1 MKIGKRLLIMAIAA
15 VTLVSI
21 PAEVK
26 ASDTEGRMVLG
37 EKVEA
42 EKAGQLVSEKTYND
56 ENGNQ
61 IREKIYVN
69 LEKTAESVKKSSS
82 AISGRGTFRKEQEFL
97 IYTGKTRKEKIKCYV
112 EGTFMFKNRRATLIR
127 AHGAVTRRPNGVVVT
142 SPKTLTGTNNAK
154 FRFYAKSNFSRKK
167 EYSVRIT
174 AAGDGRVY

>member
-97 IYTGKTRKEKIKCYV
+97 IYTGKTRKD
-112 EGTFMFKNRRATLIR
+112 TFMFKNRRATLIR